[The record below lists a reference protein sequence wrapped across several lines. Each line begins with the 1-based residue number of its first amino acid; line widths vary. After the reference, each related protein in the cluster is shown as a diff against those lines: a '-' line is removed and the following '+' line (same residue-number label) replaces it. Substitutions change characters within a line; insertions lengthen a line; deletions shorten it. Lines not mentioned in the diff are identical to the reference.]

1 MVAILIDQPRI
12 SNHCFRQGNRHPLLA
27 SERQLFLFLR
37 RMTDSTEMNMSVMLR
52 RSSGLLQR
60 GFLSPLKVLA
70 SSENP
75 LLSGLHCVAATQQG
89 RRLRP
94 VKVLAN

>member
-37 RMTDSTEMNMSVMLR
+37 RMTDSTEKNMSAMLL
-52 RSSGLLQR
+52 RSSGLLQG
-60 GFLSPLKVLA
+60 GFLSPPKVLA
-70 SSENP
+70 SENP
-75 LLSGLHCVAATQQG
+75 LLSRLQCVAATQQG

-94 VKVLAN
+94 PSKF